1 MLSVS
6 EILLLPNIC
15 IGFCSAF
22 EPAGRLLLINASLKL
37 CLGATKV
44 YWVENYFKYR
54 EQAVKIGNM
63 FSSINLIATGNPFGI
78 HLEPLLF
85 YFLPLLMTQP
95 RFVQQQT
102 HHCMPMKGQPAARG
116 GTPDLVMALVARL
129 KSKDPS
135 ATHCLGGAAHA

>member
-1 MLSVS
+1 MSYIKHSHPRAAPASVS
-6 EILLLPNIC
+6 EILPRCLIYALGFAQLLNRRV
-15 IGFCSAF
+15 A
-22 EPAGRLLLINASLKL
+22 LLLINASLKL

-63 FSSINLIATGNPFGI
+63 FSSIKLIATGNPFGI

-95 RFVQQQT
+95 RFVKQQM
-102 HHCMPMKGQPAARG
+102 HNCVLVMRHPARRQPA
-116 GTPDLVMALVARL
+116 
-129 KSKDPS
+129 
-135 ATHCLGGAAHA
+135 